1 MRSPDFADRFIETY
15 NDLAESSSGAAYLF
29 KKNISDMTSTLNE
42 KDFLT
47 LANAP
52 WDKFDL
58 INEDDFWNAI
68 AKDLDNPEGLSEEIK
83 ETLKKYFTENTI
95 IDDDVL
101 EAVDTKYDELVKT
114 NISSFEKAMTSFIE
128 DGFMDAES
136 LKALR
141 KAGAP
146 IQKFINDDLTPNE
159 EEMTKWITSQINEL
173 DALGVKLKEARDLR
187 LDNLNVITRIVGKS
201 WEEVK
206 AKATSLNLNKED
218 LAFLE
223 NRWSKN
229 AKENA
234 DAVAE
239 LKQQIL
245 DTANDSAI
253 DDYVASLADA
263 TWGALEATLKAIDEK
278 RKKNVEDIEK
288 ANKEVEDSY

>member
-1 MRSPDFADRFIETY
+1 MRSPDFADRFIDTY
-15 NDLAESSSGAAYLF
+15 NNLSDSSPTAASLF
-29 KKNISDMTSTLNE
+29 RKNIVNMASKLSE

-47 LANAP
+47 LVNAP

-58 INEDDFWNAI
+58 INEDEFWDAI

-83 ETLKKYFTENTI
+83 ETLKRYFTENTI

-173 DALGVKLKEARDLR
+173 DELKIKLKENRDLR
-187 LDNLNVITRIVGKS
+187 LKDLDIITQISENS

-206 AKATSLNLNKED
+206 ARAELLNLNKED
-218 LAFLE
+218 IAFLE
-223 NRWSKN
+223 GRWSKN
-229 AKENA
+229 AKKNM
-234 DAVAE
+234 DTIAE
-239 LKQQIL
+239 LKNQIL
-245 DTANDSAI
+245 DAASDSAI
-253 DDYVASLADA
+253 DEYVASLADA
-263 TWGALEATLKAIDEK
+263 AWGALEATLKTIDEK